1 LTGNSLFAIIL
12 LYNKGVDMSAKGTTA
27 DTKEKDKFKD
37 LLGSMDPKLD
47 REVREKLITARVGL
61 LLRASF
67 FGNLATRLKL
77 VNADEWCTTAGTDGR
92 NFYYNSRFVD
102 KLKPKEIEFLF
113 GHEVLHCVYDH
124 FGRQG
129 DRDAQLYN
137 CAADYCVNSDL
148 IKHRVGEKITTV
160 PCLYDPKYDGKSSE
174 EIYDILYENAE
185 KIDINKLIEQ
195 LLDDHMDG
203 DDEDGPD
210 GGDGKDGSGRPKISK
225 SDRDA
230 IRDEIKEALLA
241 AAAASDGAGNL
252 PAGIK
257 RIIQDLTA
265 PKMNWRELLRMQ
277 LESTVKSDYT
287 WMRSSRRGWH
297 MDAVMP
303 GMKLDPMIDI
313 AISIDASGS
322 MLDRMLKDF
331 LGEVAGIMEQ
341 FPNYRI
347 HVLSFDTQVYNPQQF
362 DSENLDDI
370 TGYEIQGGGGTDFD
384 CVFNYFKENEIE
396 PKRHIMF
403 TDGYP
408 CGSWGDEQ
416 YCDTVFIMHGT
427 TTIVPPFGQYAYY
440 EEESKH

>member
-1 LTGNSLFAIIL
+1 MSTATSV
-12 LYNKGVDMSAKGTTA
+12 NK
-27 DTKEKDKFKD
+27 KESDKFKD
-37 LLGSMDPKLD
+37 LIGPTDPKLD
-47 REVREKLITARVGL
+47 REIREKLITARVGL

-77 VNADEWCTTAGTDGR
+77 VNADEWCPTAATDGR

-102 KLKPKEIEFLF
+102 MLKPKEVEFLF

-124 FGRQG
+124 FGRRG
-129 DRDAQLYN
+129 DRDPMLFNIAN
-137 CAADYCVNSDL
+137 DYCVNGDL
-148 IKHRVGEKITTV
+148 KKHRVGEFITSV
-160 PCLYDPKYDGKSSE
+160 PCLYDAKYQDMSSE

-185 KIDINKLIEQ
+185 KIDIGSLIDKM
-195 LLDDHMDG
+195 LDEHLDG
-203 DDEDGPD
+203 EGNGEGGDKD
-210 GGDGKDGSGRPKISK
+210 GDGKEKGKGRPKLSAEERQQIK
-225 SDRDA
+225 
-230 IRDEIKEALLA
+230 DEIKEAVLA
-241 AAAASDGAGNL
+241 SAAASEGAGNL
-252 PAGIK
+252 PAGVK
-257 RIIQDLTA
+257 RIIEDMTA

-277 LESTVKSDYT
+277 LESTIKSDYT
-287 WMRSSRRGWH
+287 WMRNSRRGWH

-313 AISIDASGS
+313 AVSIDASGS
-322 MLDRMLKDF
+322 MMDRMLKDF
-331 LGEVAGIMEQ
+331 LAEVAGIMEQ

-347 HVLSFDTQVYNPQQF
+347 HVLSFDTKVYTPQQF

-370 TGYEIQGGGGTDFD
+370 TGYEIMGGGGTDFD

-408 CGSWGDEQ
+408 NGSWGDEQ

-427 TTIVPPFGQYAYY
+427 TSIVPPFGQYAYY
-440 EEESKH
+440 EEESRH